1 MKNKYGLHYLINA
14 LDISSLDLSK
24 YINVHRTLI
33 SKWKNGSRKID
44 INSPYF
50 EPLIEYIIKI
60 NNQRNLKTLESLYCS
75 IYGKDYNEHLS
86 DNELH
91 DLVKDIILY
100 DKLSSKTLCEY
111 KKDKE
116 CLYVTAVSI
125 YSGKVTKSKA
135 VMSLLEYAEKNSS
148 NKKLTF
154 INDNCLNEFL
164 DNSSLRQLFINKLL
178 SLFEQGFNLEL
189 ILSSMTDNSSLLFY
203 LYPIIFNKNCKV
215 YTYPINFHT
224 THKSCVHILEN
235 SMVVLGISAEGK
247 NKQCCYTSTYTDPFT
262 IELYTIIAEN
272 LKKQAVHLL
281 NLTNIRHALKMEKKS
296 KTMLHNLNNYSS
308 FSNAYFY
315 NLIPSYLCMEES
327 LLKDIL
333 NQSIDNPKEVQAELD
348 LYRIRKQK
356 LVRTLKINDIISFY
370 SLDILSKY
378 ALMDKIIYP
387 HKLSVTS
394 NQLILTNKQFKMH
407 IHCLIDLLQKTDK
420 FNICLFNSHVFPA
433 LDSLLIWC
441 KKNDFL
447 FVSDSR
453 NAETSLYTTDLSF
466 INSVANTLEQQLLY
480 THPDYKDKEKVI
492 KLLTN
497 LL

>member
-60 NNQRNLKTLESLYCS
+60 NDQRNLKTLESLYYS

-86 DNELH
+86 NNELH

-125 YSGKVTKSKA
+125 YSGKVSKSKA
-135 VMSLLEYAEKNSS
+135 VMNLLEYAEKNTS

-154 INDNCLNEFL
+154 INENCLDEFL
-164 DNSSLRQLFINKLL
+164 DNSSIRQIFINKLL

-224 THKSCVHILEN
+224 THKSCVHILEK
-235 SMVVLGISAEGK
+235 SMVVLGVSAEGK
-247 NKQCCYTSTYTDPFT
+247 NNQCCYTSTYTDPYT

-272 LKKQAVHLL
+272 LKKQSTPLL
-281 NLTNIRHALKMEKKS
+281 YFTNVSNALKMKKES
-296 KTMLHNLNNYSS
+296 KTFIHNLNSYSN

-315 NLIPSYLCMEES
+315 NLTPTFLCMDEP

-333 NQSIDNPKEVQAELD
+333 CQSIDNPKEIQAELN
-348 LYRIRKQK
+348 LYKLNKQK
-356 LVRTLKINDIISFY
+356 LFNTLQICDIISFH

-378 ALMDKIIYP
+378 ALMDKIVYP
-387 HKLSVTS
+387 NKISVTS
-394 NQLILTNKQFKMH
+394 KPLILTNKQFKMH
-407 IHCLIDLLQKTDK
+407 IHCIIDTLQKNDN
-420 FNICLFNSHVFPA
+420 FNICLFTSHVFPA
-433 LDSLLIWC
+433 LDSLLLWC
-441 KKNDFL
+441 KKNDIL

-466 INSVANTLEQQLLY
+466 INSVANTLEQQLLF
-480 THPDYKDKEKVI
+480 THPDYKEKDKVI